1 MHGGDRFKDGGQK
14 SLEVICLQ
22 ASVHQVHPLQS
33 FDASGKRFCNIFGIE
48 DQISAPRASQQK
60 KVQRKSAEL
69 IKQTAAKMFSKE
81 GRAPA
86 QEGWIGL
93 LKRHRREAELL
104 QTVSLYRFSKTSQQL
119 VDLGWCQFRAG
130 EEKELNLLVLLF
142 TFSHLC
148 NTIVWRHPAAEAR
161 AAGETLERFTLRMMM
176 VMMRRRGM
184 RKVKNRS
191 REDIIVKANLV

>member
-1 MHGGDRFKDGGQK
+1 M
-14 SLEVICLQ
+14 
-22 ASVHQVHPLQS
+22 
-33 FDASGKRFCNIFGIE
+33 
-48 DQISAPRASQQK
+48 
-60 KVQRKSAEL
+60 
-69 IKQTAAKMFSKE
+69 KMKE
-81 GRAPA
+81 ARAPA

-130 EEKELNLLVLLF
+130 EEKELNLVLLF

-148 NTIVWRHPAAEAR
+148 KTIVWRHAAAEAR

-176 VMMRRRGM
+176 VMMRMMVMMMRRGM
-184 RKVKNRS
+184 RKMKNSSS
-191 REDIIVKANLV
+191 REDIIGKANLV

>member
-1 MHGGDRFKDGGQK
+1 
-14 SLEVICLQ
+14 
-22 ASVHQVHPLQS
+22 
-33 FDASGKRFCNIFGIE
+33 
-48 DQISAPRASQQK
+48 
-60 KVQRKSAEL
+60 
-69 IKQTAAKMFSKE
+69 MFSKE

-104 QTVSLYRFSKTSQQL
+104 QTVSLYRFSKTSQEL

-176 VMMRRRGM
+176 VMMRMMLMMMRRGM
-184 RKVKNRS
+184 RKVKKRS
-191 REDIIVKANLV
+191 REDIIGKANLV

>member
-1 MHGGDRFKDGGQK
+1 
-14 SLEVICLQ
+14 
-22 ASVHQVHPLQS
+22 
-33 FDASGKRFCNIFGIE
+33 
-48 DQISAPRASQQK
+48 
-60 KVQRKSAEL
+60 
-69 IKQTAAKMFSKE
+69 MFSKE

-104 QTVSLYRFSKTSQQL
+104 QTVSLNRFSKTSQQL

-148 NTIVWRHPAAEAR
+148 KTIVWRHAAAEAR
-161 AAGETLERFTLRMMM
+161 AAGETLERFTLRMMRMM

>member
-1 MHGGDRFKDGGQK
+1 M
-14 SLEVICLQ
+14 
-22 ASVHQVHPLQS
+22 
-33 FDASGKRFCNIFGIE
+33 
-48 DQISAPRASQQK
+48 
-60 KVQRKSAEL
+60 
-69 IKQTAAKMFSKE
+69 KMKE

-130 EEKELNLLVLLF
+130 EKQELNLLLLF

-148 NTIVWRHPAAEAR
+148 NTIVWRHDAAEAR

-176 VMMRRRGM
+176 RMMVMMMRRGM
-184 RKVKNRS
+184 RKMKNSSS
-191 REDIIVKANLV
+191 REDIIGKANLV

>member
-1 MHGGDRFKDGGQK
+1 MEAFPKYLPPGPHNR
-14 SLEVICLQ
+14 
-22 ASVHQVHPLQS
+22 
-33 FDASGKRFCNIFGIE
+33 
-48 DQISAPRASQQK
+48 K
-60 KVQRKSAEL
+60 KLQRKSAEL

-130 EEKELNLLVLLF
+130 EKQELNLLLLF

-148 NTIVWRHPAAEAR
+148 KTIVWRHAAAEAR
-161 AAGETLERFTLRMMM
+161 AAGETLERFTLRMMRMM
-176 VMMRRRGM
+176 VMRRRRGM
-184 RKVKNRS
+184 RKMKNRS